1 MLASNVS
8 SFCLCA
14 DNLREVEL
22 REMGWL
28 SEQESI
34 LASAETFSVVLNE
47 VSITVRH
54 LVVSW
59 DNREDVPRTKP
70 CLQEAHFIKTQ
81 VHLKEQSLMWRGAM
95 VFKSN
100 DFLCFCETE
109 SHATVFQRGWG
120 GGSGYISSWKKCST
134 RFSFHNLFFIHISS
148 QLHTLSPLFPIL
160 SL

>member
-81 VHLKEQSLMWRGAM
+81 VHLKEQSLM
-95 VFKSN
+95 
-100 DFLCFCETE
+100 
-109 SHATVFQRGWG
+109 
-120 GGSGYISSWKKCST
+120 
-134 RFSFHNLFFIHISS
+134 
-148 QLHTLSPLFPIL
+148 
-160 SL
+160 